1 MSHYY
6 NHCYDGLSDE
16 QWRLKVL
23 QDRASRYEAERTLP
37 IEEDDDRPDV
47 LFVEAPARIL
57 ATGAE
62 DGFTEAVEIVVY
74 GKDGNIVGAMTRK
87 AAETFFGD
95 HCVGGRFKVRAMDV
109 DEDCIKRLVGLE
121 RIDGC
126 QEKPKEE
133 SAAERLI
140 RNRSKCAFWRVPD
153 VSRREKSLY
162 L

>member
-6 NHCYDGLSDE
+6 NHCHDGVSDDE
-16 QWRLKVL
+16 WRLKVL
-23 QDRASRYEAERTLP
+23 QDRASRYEAEREP
-37 IEEDDDRPDV
+37 PVEQEDDRPDI

-57 ATGAE
+57 AAAGAG
-62 DGFTEAVEIVVY
+62 DGFAEAVEIVVY
-74 GKDGNIVGAMTRK
+74 DKDGNVVGAMTRK

-126 QEKPKEE
+126 PEKPKEE

-140 RNRSKCAFWRVPD
+140 RNRIEKRYLVS
-153 VSRREKSLY
+153 SRR
-162 L
+162 